1 MKIKELEELL
11 RKERENL
18 QGSAKEREEQLKR
31 EIEDWKKRLQ
41 AKEKENEELLR
52 QIKALEEDKAGLLK

>member
-1 MKIKELEELL
+1 L

-52 QIKALEEDKAGLLK
+52 QIKAL

>member
-52 QIKALEEDKAGLLK
+52 QIKAL